1 MLSYNYE
8 EIVQSI
14 QEHRRVAYDDITS
27 SAPPDLD
34 AIQKSIESFTT
45 LSKHCPMTPLLW
57 MQYAHDTEVLMENLI
72 KMEWMESNEMD
83 NNHEDVEARR
93 LKQMQAKQGALLSST
108 GILELALAEF
118 SGCALLQLYYLET
131 LADCLVESEE
141 LRLYTKNCGVVGME
155 ILDQKATWT
164 KLSTAFQY
172 ALNCVGKG
180 THVNEGMIVSDIYRL
195 NSWFILFLLSCDVEH
210 FFIHEVGI
218 NDNVTQ
224 QISGLFRDWSRT
236 PMGEGSN
243 DEMMED
249 MEYIWDEHAS
259 LIASLYCSNHVEEVE
274 RTGRLKQQKAKLWA
288 DIDGERKITSSL
300 TNILSSYENEID
312 IAMSNEGILLPRQ
325 SIFIQSNDQS
335 TIYCDKNFREKLETK
350 YLPSLRRSSLK
361 WNHILLGDTNTFLLG
376 MGGVET
382 SRAFLRGA
390 SFLQRIYQDTM
401 KTGKTGKSVNIT
413 ERSPIEEHV
422 ATTKDAII
430 RSFFER
436 ATSECP
442 TVESVWISYINFL
455 RAEWNLYRKQD
466 AVNNDRGNE
475 LSNTLQSVSHR
486 AVRNCPYSCTL
497 FEIRMTTLGL
507 ISHNREPD
515 DITTVMKEATDLGF
529 LNNNREALLHL
540 RLVGTLVVTR
550 WLLSLVSLNTVLL
563 TTSNRQKDYDEDE
576 DISILTPGNR
586 KTSTSG
592 TVTYHSLNPT
602 TIEEAQDL
610 IDDIRDMYDE
620 TDSFLFKSH
629 TTWTEGRVVFWKHRA
644 LTEAYTLCPIAM
656 ALKAGEDDDAVF
668 ADKTALQYFEKLVKA
683 EKPSHPDSWREYIRY
698 VSSAPI
704 YLFGSG
710 SASNDAKSI
719 PDSAAAAVCTLRR
732 TRGLYNRAISCVKK
746 AGQEI
751 TPSVESKQTW
761 MGKGIDGTMFR
772 RDYDAALLDLCC
784 EYLAFEH
791 QSGSEESFVQAQ
803 TLVRSKLVNW
813 DPAATTIAPVLNIQ
827 EESHGKRKLDADES
841 NGRPDD
847 TSSKV
852 TVNDDEN
859 EEGEFNKGSKRV
871 KVKTDLKQPKKTD
884 GVHKVR
890 IGTLDY
896 PAHPYTIYISN
907 LSKDTQDMDL
917 VDAFV
922 AEFGAVV
929 HGRILR
935 EKKTGKGGHHFHGE
949 SKCSGLIQFEDR
961 SSVENALRMDGQ
973 FKVGDR
979 PVKIQRSHLPAVGL
993 VPQGMHRVN
1002 PKGEGKVSKRNQV
1015 KKKSNDGMEVE
1026 EKEKGEDQYNDKQ
1039 TIKSTST
1046 TTSPSSLSLSVLS
1059 FKPRGIRQK
1068 PKISL
1073 VSTKN
1078 NRKN

>member
-1 MLSYNYE
+1 MSYNYE

-14 QEHRRVAYDDITS
+14 RKTRRVAYDDVTS

-34 AIQKSIESFTT
+34 ALQKSMEGFTT

-72 KMEWMESNEMD
+72 IMESAELNTPD
-83 NNHEDVEARR
+83 DEARR
-93 LKQMQAKQGALLSST
+93 LTQMQAKQGALLSST
-108 GILELALAEF
+108 GILELALVEF

-141 LRLYTKNCGVVGME
+141 LRLYNKNCGVVGME

-164 KLSTAFQY
+164 KLSTAFEY
-172 ALNCVGKG
+172 ALNCVGRG
-180 THVNEGMIVSDIYRL
+180 THVNEGMIISDIYRL
-195 NSWFILFLLSCDVEH
+195 NSWFILFLLSCSVEKFH
-210 FFIHEVGI
+210 DHGCGI
-218 NDNVTQ
+218 GDGYTQ
-224 QISGLFRDWSRT
+224 QISGLFQDWSKT

-249 MEYIWDEHAS
+249 MEYIWDEHSS
-259 LIASLYCSNHVEEVE
+259 LIASLYCYDNGELI
-274 RTGRLKQQKAKLWA
+274 GKLNQQKAKLWV
-288 DIDGERKITSSL
+288 DIDDARKITSSL

-325 SIFIQSNDQS
+325 SIFIQSNEQS
-335 TIYCDKNFREKLETK
+335 ISYCDKDIHGKLETK

-382 SRAFLRGA
+382 SRAFMRGA

-413 ERSPIEEHV
+413 ERSMIEEHV
-422 ATTKDAII
+422 ATNKDAII

-442 TVESVWISYINFL
+442 TVESVWISYMNFL
-455 RAEWNLYRKQD
+455 RAEWTLYRKND
-466 AVNNDRGNE
+466 VVSIDRGDE
-475 LSNTLQSVSHR
+475 LSNTLRSVSHR

-507 ISHNREPD
+507 ISQKREPD
-515 DITTVMKEATDLGF
+515 DITAVMKEATDLGF
-529 LNNNREALLHL
+529 LNNNRETLLHL
-540 RLVGTLVVTR
+540 RLVAILVVTR
-550 WLLSLVSLNTVLL
+550 WLFSLVSMNTTVLL
-563 TTSNRQKDYDEDE
+563 TSTSTRRKDYDEDE
-576 DISILTPGNR
+576 DISIVTLGNR
-586 KTSTSG
+586 KNSTSS
-592 TVTYHSLNPT
+592 TVTYDSLNPT
-602 TIEEAQDL
+602 TMEEAQDL

-620 TDSFLFKSH
+620 TDAYLFKSH
-629 TTWTEGRVVFWKHRA
+629 VTWTEGRVVFWKHRA

-668 ADKTALQYFEKLVKA
+668 ADKNALQYFEKLVKA

-698 VSSAPI
+698 ASVAPI
-704 YLFGSG
+704 YLVGSV
-710 SASNDAKSI
+710 SNDAKSI

-746 AGQEI
+746 AGREI
-751 TPSVESKQTW
+751 TSSVESKQTW

-772 RDYDAALLDLCC
+772 RDCDAALLDLCR
-784 EYLAFEH
+784 EYLAFER

-890 IGTLDY
+890 IGKLDY

-949 SKCSGLIQFEDR
+949 SKCAGLIQFEDR

-973 FKVGDR
+973 FEVAGR

-1002 PKGEGKVSKRNQV
+1002 PKGEGKASKRNQV
-1015 KKKSNDGMEVE
+1015 KKKSNDDGMDVE
-1026 EKEKGEDQYNDKQ
+1026 EKGKGEDQYNDKQ

-1059 FKPRGIRQK
+1059 FKPRGMRQK

-1073 VSTKN
+1073 VSTK
-1078 NRKN
+1078 K